1 MVIPYTG
8 ATPPPNIPPE
18 VQPAKSPSPEVAAKN
33 RVLSAAVK
41 LLNDAG
47 AAGLSHE
54 FSIAIDPKTRQAVI
68 RIVDQSTREVIE
80 QLPSEYLLRVAQQI
94 SERLTKQDPT
104 ATDKTL

>member
-1 MVIPYTG
+1 MVISYSG
-8 ATPPPNIPPE
+8 ATTPPAIPPE
-18 VQPAKSPSPEVAAKN
+18 VQPSKPPSLEIAAQN

-47 AAGLSHE
+47 AAGNSHE

-68 RIVDQSTREVIE
+68 RIIDQSTREVIE

-94 SERLTKQDPT
+94 SERLAKQGPSE
-104 ATDKTL
+104 ADKTL